1 MIRSSVL
8 LILLIAFA
16 EAGAQNTLA
25 MPDIVNYSKLT
36 YNAGPANWNITQDK
50 KGIIYVAND
59 EGLLTF
65 DGSFWK
71 RYATPTSG
79 TIRSLALAPDGRVY
93 VGSLGEIGYFQAGT
107 NGILQYT
114 SLNNLIPDS
123 EKDFTEV
130 WNVVVYGEAVFF
142 RSFKRIFEFRNNKVT
157 VYKDISWSFLGSSNG
172 RLISKAFGKGLL
184 VYQNNQWVPFIQG
197 DTLAEKA
204 QVVALL
210 PLNKD
215 SSLLMTKKHGA
226 YILHDNRLLKFE
238 PPDML
243 DICAKNPYGA
253 SIIDNDRIAIVTS
266 LAGSF
271 IINKKGQLIQRIAKQ
286 DGLQNN
292 DILCVFVDR
301 DKNLW
306 LGLVNGID
314 FIAYNNAIK
323 HIYPDYAEQSAGRAA
338 IIYNNYLYIGT
349 SNGLYRAAVT
359 SQKDLSYVK
368 SSFEAVPNTKG
379 QVWTL
384 EEVNGLLVMGHNDG
398 FFIIRE
404 NGPQVIDGSSGF
416 WTFLPLSNISPSP
429 VMLAGTYN
437 GVNFYNYENGTF
449 KNPNI
454 HTHFESVRF
463 IAIEHDI
470 AWVAHPYKGLYK
482 VKLNNGVNPS
492 YTIYPDRKKIL
503 SGNRNHIFKVKS
515 RVIFAGP
522 NGLFEYDEKT
532 DDFVPST
539 LLRNIF
545 GNMSIEYLK
554 EDTEGRIWFAENK
567 RLGVVDFS
575 KGKPE
580 IIHITELNNK
590 VMSGGFEYIY
600 AYDAN
605 NIFVAGEEGFYHIN
619 YEQYRGIRE
628 KIPMLLSGVRISNK
642 RDSTIFGG
650 HVSSNGKDNLV
661 NSEEPEI
668 RYSWNTIHF
677 EYSSPLYGKQSS
689 IEYSYMLE
697 GLDKTWL
704 PWSRKTE
711 KDYAYLSPG
720 TYTFMVKA
728 RTHEREESPVTSYS
742 FTILPP
748 WYRTVWAYLLYA
760 LIGGAII
767 YAVHLLQQKKFIAQQ
782 QQHEEERK
790 KLEYVNK
797 LQKEKFDEEQKQLM
811 YLHQLEIERSEKEII
826 RLRNEKLESEIELK
840 NTQLASTTLN
850 LIQKGEML
858 VKVKEE
864 FERMK
869 RVSELDKDSDD
880 YKKILKMLGED
891 KMKKNWEQFAVH
903 FDKVHSDFLVSIKEA
918 YPNLTLS
925 ELKLCAYL
933 RLSLSSKEIAQIM
946 NITIKS
952 VELGRH
958 RLRKKLGI
966 DPSVNLFNFLLNFH
980 SELRTSKNGH

>member
-1 MIRSSVL
+1 MLRNVSFL
-8 LILLIAFA
+8 LLFMVFA
-16 EAGAQNTLA
+16 QVKAQNTVA
-25 MPDIVNYSKLT
+25 MPEIVNYTKQA
-36 YNAGPANWNITQDK
+36 YNAGPSNWNIAQDK

-71 RYATPTSG
+71 RYTTPSAG
-79 TIRSLALAPDGRVY
+79 TIRSLALSPEGRVY
-93 VGSLGEIGYFQAGT
+93 VGSLGEIGYFEPGK
-107 NGILQYT
+107 NGILQYV
-114 SLNNLIPDS
+114 SLNNLIPAS

-130 WNVVVYGEAVFF
+130 WNVVLHDNAVFF
-142 RSFKRIFEFRNNKVT
+142 RSFKRIFEFRNGKVT
-157 VYKDISWSFLGSSNG
+157 VYKDISWSFLGASNG
-172 RLISKAFGKGLL
+172 RLIGKAFGKGLL
-184 VYQNNQWVPFIQG
+184 QFQNGQWVPFIQG

-210 PLNKD
+210 PVNKD
-215 SSLLMTKKHGA
+215 SSLLITKKHGA
-226 YILHDNRLLKFE
+226 YILHNNQLLPFKA
-238 PPDML
+238 PDIEA
-243 DICAKNPYGA
+243 ICAKNPYGA
-253 SIIDNDRIAIVTS
+253 SAIDNDRIAVVTS
-266 LAGSF
+266 LAGCF
-271 IINKKGQLIQRIAKQ
+271 IINKQGQVIQRLAKQ

-292 DILCVFVDR
+292 DILYVFVDR

-306 LGLVNGID
+306 LGLVSGID

-323 HIYPDYAEQSAGRAA
+323 HIYPDYAEQSGGKSA

-349 SNGLYRAAVT
+349 SNGLYRAPIT
-359 SQKDLSYVK
+359 TQKDLSYVK
-368 SSFEAVPNTKG
+368 SSFEAVPNTRG

-384 EEVNGLLVMGHNDG
+384 AAINGELVMGHNDG
-398 FFIIRE
+398 FFIIK
-404 NGPQVIDGSSGF
+404 NNVPQVVDGSSGF

-429 VMLAGTYN
+429 VLLAGTYN
-437 GVNFYNYENGTF
+437 GVNFYTYENGVF

-463 IAIEHDI
+463 IAIDNGI

-482 VKLNNGVNPS
+482 VQLNNGITPT
-492 YTIYPDRKKIL
+492 YAIYQDRKTIL
-503 SGNRNHIFKVKS
+503 AENRNHIFKVKS
-515 RVIFAGP
+515 RIVFASP
-522 NGLFEYDEKT
+522 KGLYEYDQQT

-539 LLRNIF
+539 LLREIF
-545 GNMSIEYLK
+545 GNMAIEYLM
-554 EDTEGRIWFAENK
+554 EDADGRIWFTENK

-575 KGKPE
+575 KGNPQV
-580 IIHITELNNK
+580 IYFPELNNK
-590 VMSGGFEYIY
+590 IMAGGFEFVY

-619 YEQYRGIRE
+619 YEQYRTIKD
-628 KIPMLLSGVRISNK
+628 KIPILLTGARITHK
-642 RDSTIFGG
+642 RDSTIFDG
-650 HVSSNGKDNLV
+650 HTALQEDGQQSLQEAADIN
-661 NSEEPEI
+661 
-668 RYSWNTIHF
+668 YSWNSIHF

-689 IEYSYMLE
+689 IEYASMLE
-697 GLDKTWL
+697 GFDRNWTA
-704 PWSRKTE
+704 WSKKTE
-711 KDYAYLSPG
+711 KDYSYLSPG
-720 TYTFMVKA
+720 TYTFKVKA
-728 RTHEREESPVTSYS
+728 RIHEGAESPVMSYR

-748 WYRTVWAYLLYA
+748 WYRTFWAYLAYA
-760 LIGGAII
+760 LLAGAII
-767 YAVHLLQQKKFIAQQ
+767 YAANRFQRKKFIAQQ
-782 QQHEEERK
+782 LKHEEERK

-797 LQKEKFDEEQKQLM
+797 LQKEKFEEEQKQLM
-811 YLHQLEIERSEKEII
+811 YLHQLEIERNEKEII
-826 RLRNEKLESEIELK
+826 RLRNEKLESEIEVK

-869 RVSELDKDSDD
+869 RVNELDKDSDD
-880 YKKILKMLGED
+880 YKKILKMLGDD
-891 KMKKNWEQFAVH
+891 KMKKNWEEFAVH

-918 YPNLTLS
+918 FPNLTPS

-966 DPSVNLFNFLLNFH
+966 DPNVNLFNFLLNFH
-980 SELRTSKNGH
+980 SETRSGKNGH

>member
-1 MIRSSVL
+1 MLRIGSL
-8 LILLIAFA
+8 LILLLVFA
-16 EAGAQNTLA
+16 KVQAQNTVAL
-25 MPDIVNYSKLT
+25 PEIVNYTKQA
-36 YNAGPANWNITQDK
+36 YNAGPANWSITQDK

-71 RYATPTSG
+71 QYSTHNAS

-93 VGSLGEIGYFQAGT
+93 VGSSGEIGYFEPGK
-107 NGILQYT
+107 NGVLHYT
-114 SLNNLIPDS
+114 SLNNLIPET

-130 WNVVVYGEAVFF
+130 WNVVVHGEAIFF
-142 RSFKRIFEFRNNKVT
+142 RSFKRLFEYRNNKIT
-157 VYKDISWSFLGSSNG
+157 VYRDIAWSFLGASNG

-184 VYQNNQWVPFIQG
+184 QFQDGRWVPFIQG

-210 PLNKD
+210 PLGKD
-215 SSLLMTKKHGA
+215 SSLLITKKHGT
-226 YILHDNRLLKFE
+226 YILNNNRLLPFTV
-238 PPDML
+238 PDVQA
-243 DICAKNPYGA
+243 ISAQNPYGA
-253 SIIDNDRIAIVTS
+253 SFIDNERIAVVTS
-266 LAGSF
+266 LAGCF
-271 IINKKGQLIQRIAKQ
+271 IINKQGHIIQRLAKQ

-306 LGLVNGID
+306 LGLASGID

-323 HIYPDYAEQSAGRAA
+323 HIYPDYEEQSGGKSA
-338 IIYNNYLYIGT
+338 IIYNNTLYIGT
-349 SNGLYRAAVT
+349 SNGLYHAPIAPA
-359 SQKDLSYVK
+359 KDLSYVK
-368 SSFEAVPNTKG
+368 SSFEAVPNTRG

-384 EEVNGLLVMGHNDG
+384 TEVNGELLMGHNDG
-398 FFIIRE
+398 FFVIK
-404 NGPQVIDGSSGF
+404 NNVPQVVDGNTGF
-416 WTFLPLSNISPSP
+416 WTFLPLSNILPSP
-429 VMLAGTYN
+429 LLLAGTYN
-437 GVNFYNYENGTF
+437 GVNVYTYENGVF

-454 HTHFESVRF
+454 HTHFESARF
-463 IAIEHDI
+463 IALDNNV

-482 VKLNNGVNPS
+482 IQLNNGVQLT
-492 YTIYPDRKKIL
+492 YAIYQDRKTIL
-503 SGNRNHIFKVKS
+503 AENKNHIFKIKS
-515 RVIFAGP
+515 RIVFTGP
-522 NGLFEYDEKT
+522 KGLYEYDDKT

-545 GNMSIEYLK
+545 GNMPVEYLK
-554 EDTEGRIWFAENK
+554 EDGDGRIWFVENK

-575 KGKPE
+575 KGSPQ
-580 IIHITELNNK
+580 IIRFPELNNK
-590 VMSGGFEYIY
+590 IMAGGFEFVYP
-600 AYDAN
+600 YDAN
-605 NIFVAGEEGFYHIN
+605 NIFVAAEEGFYHIN
-619 YEQYRGIRE
+619 YEQYHTVKN
-628 KIPMLLSGVRISNK
+628 KIPMLLAGVRINHK
-642 RDSTIFGG
+642 RDSTILGG
-650 HVSSNGKDNLV
+650 HAGVGANHAV
-661 NSEEPEI
+661 AIETPEI
-668 RYSWNTIHF
+668 DYGWNTIHF

-689 IEYSYMLE
+689 IEYSCMLE
-697 GLDKTWL
+697 GFDKNWM
-704 PWSRKTE
+704 PWSKKTE
-711 KDYAYLSPG
+711 KDYAYLPPG
-720 TYTFMVKA
+720 NYIFKAKA
-728 RTHEREESPVTSYS
+728 RTHEGEESAVITYR

-748 WYRTVWAYLLYA
+748 WYKTIWAYLVYA
-760 LIGGAII
+760 LLAAAMV
-767 YAVHLLQQKKFIAQQ
+767 YAAHRFQKRKFIAQQ
-782 QQHEEERK
+782 LKHEEERK
-790 KLEYVNK
+790 KLEYLNK
-797 LQKEKFDEEQKQLM
+797 LQKEKFEEEQKQLM

-826 RLRNEKLESEIELK
+826 RLQNEKLESEIELK

-869 RVSELDKDSDD
+869 RVSDVDKDSDD
-880 YKKILKMLGED
+880 YKKILKMLGDD

-918 YPNLTLS
+918 YPNLTPS

-966 DPSVNLFNFLLNFH
+966 DPNVNLFNFLLNFH
-980 SELRTSKNGH
+980 SEVRISKNGH